1 LRAIVIGTD
10 GLIGGA
16 LAGALWARGDSV
28 VGTTRRDKGAGPNAL
43 FLDLADPLESGA
55 ALPEAEVCFL
65 CAAMTNFADC
75 RARPD
80 LARMIDA
87 LVPAKIAAG
96 LAGAGVRTI
105 LLSTSAVL
113 DCKEPRMSAE
123 RARASASLYGRFK
136 AEAEEAVLRHG
147 ELGAVVRLT
156 KVLTPD
162 MRLMRDWIATLR
174 EGREITAIR
183 DLRIAPL
190 TLRHVVGALIAVA
203 DAGAGGIWQISG
215 ASDMAYDGVA
225 RYLATRLGLS
235 TSLVRSITAAERGL
249 PAEDVTAYTSLDC
262 SRLCA
267 ATGFVPPEPEAVID
281 EVFGHMLRPDV

>member
-1 LRAIVIGTD
+1 MRVIVIGTD
-10 GLIGGA
+10 GLIGSA
-16 LAGALWARGDSV
+16 LAGALRARGDAV
-28 VGTTRRDKGAGPNAL
+28 VGTTRRDRGTGPNEL
-43 FLDLADPLESGA
+43 FLDLADPRESGA

-65 CAAMTNFADC
+65 CEALTNFVDC

-80 LARMIDA
+80 LARMTDV
-87 LVPAKIAAG
+87 LTPAKIAAR

-113 DCKEPRMSAE
+113 DCKEPGMRAE
-123 RARASASLYGRFK
+123 RPRAPASLYGRFK
-136 AEAEEAVLRHG
+136 AEAEKAVLRHG

-162 MRLMRDWIATLR
+162 MRLMGDWMATLR
-174 EGREITAIR
+174 AGREITAIR

-215 ASDMAYDGVA
+215 ASDIAYDGVA

-262 SRLCA
+262 TRLRA
-267 ATGFVPPEPEAVID
+267 ATGFVPPEPETVID
-281 EVFGHMLRPDV
+281 EVFGQRLRPGP